1 MTSEDVNDDFDQV
14 LDTVQQLVGGTNT
27 SRSEQPSD
35 VDSGKKDSAEE
46 KWKQWKTEHA
56 KDGEVSVNED
66 PDNEEISPTEK
77 EDINTENSPEENL
90 TEKIEISENLA
101 PTETET
107 AQSDPSLD
115 QDINGNPDLV
125 LRLDSSIDFEEGRS
139 PNDGDQD
146 EGQGEDGGHQLADG
160 EMIELSVCGT
170 VDPVVIQAFDDLDEA
185 IVVKE
190 EDGDSVCDMIDLS
203 SDEET
208 EENHDVSVVLLKRPP
223 VQENA
228 NVVVNDTIQIDDS
241 DEEFPIFLDEA
252 EKQENFNV
260 EEKRGY
266 VKDFIEREGLGILY
280 AE

>member
-14 LDTVQQLVGGTNT
+14 LDTVQQLVGGSST
-27 SRSEQPSD
+27 SRSEQTND
-35 VDSGKKDSAEE
+35 VESGKNDSAEE
-46 KWKQWKTEHA
+46 KWKQWKSEHA
-56 KDGEVSVNED
+56 KDGEVSVDENV
-66 PDNEEISPTEK
+66 EISPTEK
-77 EDINTENSPEENL
+77 EDITTDISHEENL
-90 TEKIEISENLA
+90 TEKIEITENLV
-101 PTETET
+101 PTEPVP
-107 AQSDPSLD
+107 SDPSLD

-125 LRLDSSIDFEEGRS
+125 LRLDSSIDFEEERS
-139 PNDGDQD
+139 PNDGVQG
-146 EGQGEDGGHQLADG
+146 EGQGEQEGHQPADG
-160 EMIELSVCGT
+160 EMIELSACGT
-170 VDPVVIQAFDDLDEA
+170 VDPLVIQAFDDLDEA
-185 IVVKE
+185 IIVKE

-223 VQENA
+223 VQENV
-228 NVVVNDTIQIDDS
+228 NVVANDTIQIDDS

>member
-56 KDGEVSVNED
+56 KDGEVVVNDD
-66 PDNEEISPTEK
+66 PENEEISPPEK
-77 EDINTENSPEENL
+77 EEDTNTVINHEENL
-90 TEKIEISENLA
+90 TEKIDITENLV
-101 PTETET
+101 PTETVP
-107 AQSDPSLD
+107 SDPSLD

-139 PNDGDQD
+139 PNDGGQG
-146 EGQGEDGGHQLADG
+146 EGRGEDGGHQLADG

-228 NVVVNDTIQIDDS
+228 NVVANDTIQIDDS

>member
-56 KDGEVSVNED
+56 KDGEVVVNDD
-66 PDNEEISPTEK
+66 PENEEISPPEK
-77 EDINTENSPEENL
+77 EEDTNTVINHEENL
-90 TEKIEISENLA
+90 TEKIDITENLV
-101 PTETET
+101 PTETVP
-107 AQSDPSLD
+107 SDPSLD

-125 LRLDSSIDFEEGRS
+125 LRLDSSIDFEEARS
-139 PNDGDQD
+139 PNDGDQG
-146 EGQGEDGGHQLADG
+146 EGQGQGSHQLADG

-223 VQENA
+223 VQENVNGVA
-228 NVVVNDTIQIDDS
+228 NDTIQIDDS

>member
-1 MTSEDVNDDFDQV
+1 M
-14 LDTVQQLVGGTNT
+14 
-27 SRSEQPSD
+27 
-35 VDSGKKDSAEE
+35 
-46 KWKQWKTEHA
+46 
-56 KDGEVSVNED
+56 
-66 PDNEEISPTEK
+66 
-77 EDINTENSPEENL
+77 
-90 TEKIEISENLA
+90 
-101 PTETET
+101 
-107 AQSDPSLD
+107 
-115 QDINGNPDLV
+115 
-125 LRLDSSIDFEEGRS
+125 RLDSSIDFEEGRS
-139 PNDGDQD
+139 PNNGDQG
-146 EGQGEDGGHQLADG
+146 EGQDEHGGHQLADG
-160 EMIELSVCGT
+160 EMIELSACGT

-185 IVVKE
+185 IIVKE

-223 VQENA
+223 VQENV
-228 NVVVNDTIQIDDS
+228 NVVANDTIQIDDS